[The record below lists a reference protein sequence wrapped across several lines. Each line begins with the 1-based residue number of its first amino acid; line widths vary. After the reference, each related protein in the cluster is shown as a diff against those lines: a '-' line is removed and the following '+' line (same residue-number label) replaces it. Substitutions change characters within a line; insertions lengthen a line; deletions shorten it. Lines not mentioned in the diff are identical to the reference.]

1 MLSKLA
7 LRNARRSSRDYVIYL
22 ITVILAIALV
32 YSFNTLIFSE
42 EIQALSSG
50 LGILG
55 AVIIFISCIVVFVIG
70 WLIFYMMR
78 FMLER
83 RSKEFGTYMLLGISN
98 RDIVR
103 LYRRE
108 SLLMG
113 GAAFAGG
120 VLFGTLIY
128 QFLALLVMK
137 VFGVHYQIRF
147 TFSPKALGLSLLY
160 FGLIYLLAL
169 VKIGHRLKKMKI
181 CDLLYAEKKN
191 ESEALENK
199 KGHWGIFIL
208 SVLLLIGGCV
218 CLELCAYSNVIMESG
233 QAGTFLFAGIIMLI
247 ISIYGIYLTVTAFI
261 TKAILTNPTVKYQG
275 NRLFLTRNLSAK
287 LRKTGA
293 ALGTLALLL
302 TLTLTAVQLGVLFK
316 QFFDTRTLQI
326 ATFDVGISL
335 TGENKDFGEIR
346 KVIDE
351 DAKVKASHIYPLYTS
366 EGTALYDYFKK
377 LGNHGWMIQDAVLAY
392 SDYVKLCEMLDLTP
406 AALEEGHYLLYSFGS
421 MKEGQSTEDLPKLEI
436 SGTALA
442 CQDWKTD
449 SFGIGN
455 GLNGTGYTT
464 VVEDKLARTLDI
476 YHTTLAAETDKK
488 PSEGLEEKLED
499 LFFDQG
505 ISFGFN
511 EGDLDCLYTRTSIEN
526 NNLSSFIIF
535 SFSLFYV
542 GLIFACVAATILAV
556 QQLSESSKYR
566 FRYRILSKLGVGKRT
581 RQKLV
586 FKNVLFY
593 FAIPLAV
600 PIPLSMFV
608 TRCMN
613 HLILMEQLSGGKF
626 WGTVFMSIGVFGF
639 VYLLYFAA
647 TYIGCRKN
655 I

>member
-208 SVLLLIGGCV
+208 SVLLLFGGSIF
-218 CLELCAYSNVIMESG
+218 LELSAYNNVIMESG
-233 QAGTFLFAGIIMLI
+233 QAGTFLFVGIIMLI

-275 NRLFLTRNLSAK
+275 SRLFLSRNLSAK

-335 TGENKDFGEIR
+335 TGENKDFGEAK

-351 DAKVKASHIYPLYTS
+351 DAKVKASHIYPLYMAES
-366 EGTALYDYFKK
+366 TALYNYFEN
-377 LGNHGWMIQDAVLAY
+377 LGHYGWITQDVVLAY
-392 SDYVKLCEMLDLTP
+392 SDYVKLCEMLDLAP
-406 AALEEGHYLLYSFGS
+406 SALEEGHYLLYSFDS
-421 MKEGQSTEDLPKLEI
+421 MKKGQNTKELPKLDI
-436 SGTALA
+436 NGAALV

-449 SFGIGN
+449 SFGVGN

-464 VVEDKLARTLDI
+464 VVEDKLARTLDV
-476 YHTTLAAETDKK
+476 YHTALAVETEEK
-488 PSEGLEEKLED
+488 PSEALESKLED
-499 LFFDQG
+499 LFFDQSM
-505 ISFGFN
+505 SFGFN
-511 EGDLDCLYTRTSIEN
+511 AGDLDCLYTRTSIEN

-566 FRYRILSKLGVGKRT
+566 FRYRILSKLGVSKRT